1 MRKEGKIAIEN
12 NLLDKILENRKSN
25 ESIDDYINKILEDH
39 FYLLYK
45 FDIKPN
51 KYKKDLT
58 IEEIYKLKENPNF
71 IILSDKTNYEL
82 KKTKELFN
90 NLDIAGN
97 KEDELIGYAL
107 RLIQN
112 INNTKL
118 PRKE

>member
-71 IILSDKTNYEL
+71 IILSNKTNYEL

>member
-90 NLDIAGN
+90 NLNIAGN

>member
-12 NLLDKILENRKSN
+12 NLLDKILKNRKSN

-39 FYLLYK
+39 FYLLSK
-45 FDIKPN
+45 IDIKSN

-58 IEEIYKLKENPNF
+58 IKEIYQLKEDQNF

-82 KKTKELFN
+82 KKVKELFN

-107 RLIQN
+107 RLIQS
-112 INNTKL
+112 IHNTKL
-118 PRKE
+118 PKGE

>member
-51 KYKKDLT
+51 KYKKYLT

>member
-1 MRKEGKIAIEN
+1 MRKEGKISIEN

-71 IILSDKTNYEL
+71 IILSNKTNYEL